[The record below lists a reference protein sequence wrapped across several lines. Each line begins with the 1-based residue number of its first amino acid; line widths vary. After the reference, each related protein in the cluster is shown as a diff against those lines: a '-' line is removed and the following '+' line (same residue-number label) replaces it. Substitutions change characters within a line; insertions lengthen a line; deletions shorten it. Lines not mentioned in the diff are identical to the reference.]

1 MPCTGM
7 EPDLAR
13 SRHRER
19 WGKLHRPDSATGE
32 HAMHRKHSQPTGQIQ
47 VFETSRAI
55 KKILNATPEK
65 QAEVTAASGSAEA
78 GGSLELPP
86 KRCIYA
92 GAVELVRGQS
102 KSPG

>member
-1 MPCTGM
+1 
-7 EPDLAR
+7 
-13 SRHRER
+13 
-19 WGKLHRPDSATGE
+19 
-32 HAMHRKHSQPTGQIQ
+32 MHRKHSQIQ

-65 QAEVTAASGSAEA
+65 QAEMTAASGSAEA
-78 GGSLELPP
+78 SGSLELPP